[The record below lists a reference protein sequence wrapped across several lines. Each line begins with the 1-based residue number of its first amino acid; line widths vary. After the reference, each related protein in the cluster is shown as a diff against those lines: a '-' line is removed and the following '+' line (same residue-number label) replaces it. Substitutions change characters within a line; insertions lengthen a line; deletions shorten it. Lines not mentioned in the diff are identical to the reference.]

1 MAGYV
6 VYNKPLKSY
15 LPKDTVRYKL
25 ALTSKDFYHLNL
37 QVMEYYTD
45 AWGNEQSRWVWDN
58 YTSWYYDCYY
68 TLTVDIVHRET
79 QTIYKKKTLL
89 IDKVNGDN
97 RFYDPTLE
105 EKLGGEVM
113 TLGG

>member
-6 VYNKPLKSY
+6 LYNKPLKSY
-15 LPKDTVRYKL
+15 LPKDTIRYKL
-25 ALTSKDFYHLNL
+25 ELTSKGYYYLNL
-37 QVMEYYTD
+37 YVAEYYTD
-45 AWGNEQSRWVWDN
+45 AFGNEYSRWVYDY
-58 YTSWYYDCYY
+58 YTSSNYDRYY